1 MNYKQTVNWLYQKLP
16 FYQREGLN
24 SYKKDITNVQNFFK
38 TYGRDYLSFKSIHIA
53 GTNGKG
59 SVSNMLS
66 SIFQQAGYKV
76 GLFTSP
82 HIIDFRERI
91 KINGQ
96 QIPKDFV
103 VDFVESHKDIFQD
116 LNMSF
121 FEMNVALAFR
131 YFASNKLDI
140 AIIEVGLGG
149 RLDAT
154 NIINPELSII
164 TNVSLDHINILGDN
178 IESIAKEKAG
188 VIKLNT
194 PILIGEKKK
203 YTRIFEKIAI
213 DLSASLYYAQ
223 SYNYDSDLKGDYQQ
237 YNINTVVE
245 AVKIIQA
252 NGYKIKNEHIKLG
265 LKNTYFNT
273 KFFGRWQII
282 QDNPKVICDIAHN
295 QDALRLVFQ
304 QLKKSKLKKHVI
316 IGFSNDKNLDSILP
330 SLPKDIMYYI
340 CSGSN
345 SRIMCEY
352 ELERFFNKYNLNCQS
367 FSTSYKAYQFLL
379 KTIGKNDII
388 LITGSTF
395 IVSDI
400 LKYLDKV

>member
-1 MNYKQTVNWLYQKLP
+1 MNYKQTINWLYQQLP
-16 FYQREGLN
+16 FYQREGLK
-24 SYKKDITNVQNFFK
+24 SYKKDITNVQKFFN
-38 TYGRDYLSFKSIHIA
+38 TYGRDYLSFKSVHIA

-66 SIFQQAGYKV
+66 SIFQEAGYKV

-82 HIIDFRERI
+82 HILDFRERI
-91 KINGQ
+91 RINGE
-96 QIPKDFV
+96 QISKDFV
-103 VDFVESHKDIFQD
+103 VEFVESYKDDFQD

-121 FEMNVALAFR
+121 FEMSVALAFR
-131 YFASNKLDI
+131 YFSYSKLDI

-149 RLDAT
+149 RLDST

-164 TNVSLDHINILGDN
+164 TNVSLDHINILGNN
-178 IESIAKEKAG
+178 IESIAREKAG
-188 VIKLNT
+188 IIKANI
-194 PILIGEKKK
+194 PVLIGEKKK
-203 YTRIFEKIAI
+203 HTKIFEEIAG
-213 DLSASLYYAQ
+213 DLRAPIYYAQ
-223 SYNYDSDLKGDYQQ
+223 QHHYDSDLKGNYQT

-245 AVKIIQA
+245 AIKIMQE
-252 NGYKIKNEHIKLG
+252 NGYEIKNEHIQLG

-273 KFFGRWQII
+273 SFCGRWQILK
-282 QDNPKVICDIAHN
+282 DNPKVIVDIAHN

-304 QLKKSKLKKHVI
+304 QLKKSKLTKHVI
-316 IGFSNDKNLDSILP
+316 IGFSKDKNLDDILP
-330 SLPKDIMYYI
+330 SLPKDISYCI

-345 SRIMCEY
+345 SRIMCQY
-352 ELERFFNKYNLNCQS
+352 ELEFFFKKYNLSCKS
-367 FSTSYKAYQFLL
+367 FETSYEAYLFLL
-379 KTIGKNDII
+379 KNTAKNDII